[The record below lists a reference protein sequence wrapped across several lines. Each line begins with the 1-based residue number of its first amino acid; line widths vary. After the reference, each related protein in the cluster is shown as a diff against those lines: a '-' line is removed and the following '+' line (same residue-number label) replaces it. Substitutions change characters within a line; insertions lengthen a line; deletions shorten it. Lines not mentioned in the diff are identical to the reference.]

1 MKADNTERRRGAR
14 LEDAILDAA
23 WAELVERGYPGL
35 TLEGVARRAGTSRP
49 VLYRRWPSRT
59 ALATAALGRHIA
71 QNPIVV
77 PDLGS
82 VRDEICLL
90 LRRMSD
96 RARPD
101 MIRLVFDM
109 QKDLADRHSN
119 LAEMRTHLRAEI
131 VDSDVMQIILG
142 RAIDRGEIAAAR
154 LTPRIVS
161 LPTDLARHE
170 VLMTFEPLSDQ
181 AIKQIV
187 DEVFLPLVRPTDLSA
202 ISDPGRDSSLGP
214 DQSL

>member
-1 MKADNTERRRGAR
+1 MRAEKNGRRRGVR

-49 VLYRRWPSRT
+49 VLHRRWPSRT
-59 ALATAALGRHIA
+59 ALATAALGRHLE

-82 VRDEICLL
+82 VRGEVGLL
-90 LRRMSD
+90 LRQLSD

-101 MIRLVFDM
+101 LIRLIFDM
-109 QKDLADRHSN
+109 RKDLADNNSN
-119 LAEMRTHLRAEI
+119 LATLRANLRARI
-131 VDSDVMQIILG
+131 VDSDVMQPILR

-170 VLMTFEPLSDQ
+170 ILMTFEPLSDE
-181 AIKQIV
+181 AINEIV
-187 DEVFLPLVRPTDLSA
+187 DEVFLPLVSPTDQRASSSA
-202 ISDPGRDSSLGP
+202 IDSKVGEQAS
-214 DQSL
+214 

>member
-1 MKADNTERRRGAR
+1 MKADKIGRRRGVR

-35 TLEGVARRAGTSRP
+35 TLEGVAKRADTSRP

-59 ALATAALGRHIA
+59 ALATAALGRHLA

-90 LRRMSD
+90 LRRLSD

-109 QKDLADRHSN
+109 QKDLADKHSS
-119 LAEMRTHLRAEI
+119 LAEMRAQLRAEI
-131 VDSDVMQIILG
+131 VDSDIMQTILG

-181 AIKQIV
+181 AIKEIV
-187 DEVFLPLVRPTDLSA
+187 DEVFLPLVSPTD
-202 ISDPGRDSSLGP
+202 RRTSS
-214 DQSL
+214 

>member
-1 MKADNTERRRGAR
+1 
-14 LEDAILDAA
+14 
-23 WAELVERGYPGL
+23 
-35 TLEGVARRAGTSRP
+35 
-49 VLYRRWPSRT
+49 VLHRRWPSRT
-59 ALATAALGRHIA
+59 ALATAALARHLA

-109 QKDLADRHSN
+109 QKDLADRHSS
-119 LAEMRTHLRAEI
+119 LAEMRTDLRAQI
-131 VDSDVMQIILG
+131 VEPDVMQIILG
-142 RAIDRGEIAAAR
+142 RAIDRGDIAAAR

-170 VLMTFEPLSDQ
+170 VLMTLEPLSDE
-181 AIKQIV
+181 AIKEIV
-187 DEVFLPLVRPTDLSA
+187 DEVFLPLVSPADQRPSA
-202 ISDPGRDSSLGP
+202 PQKAVR
-214 DQSL
+214 

>member
-1 MKADNTERRRGAR
+1 MKADKIGRRRGVR
-14 LEDAILDAA
+14 LQDAILDAA

-35 TLEGVARRAGTSRP
+35 TLEGVAKRAGTSRP

-96 RARPD
+96 RAKPD

-109 QKDLADRHSN
+109 QRDLADEHSN
-119 LAEMRTHLRAEI
+119 LADMRAHLRAQI
-131 VDSDVMQIILG
+131 VEPDVMQTILG

-170 VLMTFEPLSDQ
+170 VLMTFEPLSDD
-181 AIKQIV
+181 AIKEIV
-187 DEVFLPLVRPTDLSA
+187 DEVFLPLVSPTDQ
-202 ISDPGRDSSLGP
+202 RTSS
-214 DQSL
+214 

>member
-1 MKADNTERRRGAR
+1 MKADKIGRRRGVR
-14 LEDAILDAA
+14 LQDAILDAA

-35 TLEGVARRAGTSRP
+35 TLEGVAKRAGTSRP

-109 QKDLADRHSN
+109 QRDLADEHSN
-119 LAEMRTHLRAEI
+119 LADMRAHLRAQI
-131 VDSDVMQIILG
+131 VEPDVMQTILG

-170 VLMTFEPLSDQ
+170 VLMTFEPLSDE
-181 AIKQIV
+181 AIKEIV
-187 DEVFLPLVRPTDLSA
+187 DEVFLPLVSPTDQ
-202 ISDPGRDSSLGP
+202 RTSS
-214 DQSL
+214 

>member
-1 MKADNTERRRGAR
+1 MKADKIGRRRGVR

-35 TLEGVARRAGTSRP
+35 TLEGVAKRADTSRP

-109 QKDLADRHSN
+109 QKDLADQHSS
-119 LAEMRTHLRAEI
+119 LAEMRAQLRAQI
-131 VDSDVMQIILG
+131 VDSDVMQTILG

-170 VLMTFEPLSDQ
+170 VLMTFEPLSDE
-181 AIKQIV
+181 AIKEIV
-187 DEVFLPLVRPTDLSA
+187 DEVFLPLVSPTDQ
-202 ISDPGRDSSLGP
+202 RTSS
-214 DQSL
+214 

>member
-1 MKADNTERRRGAR
+1 MKADKIGRRRGVR

-49 VLYRRWPSRT
+49 VLHRRWPSRT

-82 VRDEICLL
+82 LRDEICLL

-109 QKDLADRHSN
+109 QKDLADEHSN
-119 LAEMRTHLRAEI
+119 LADVRAHLRARI
-131 VDSDVMQIILG
+131 ADSDVMRPILE

-154 LTPRIVS
+154 LTPRIAS

-170 VLMTFEPLSDQ
+170 ILMTFQPLSDE
-181 AIKQIV
+181 AIKEIV
-187 DEVFLPLVRPTDLSA
+187 DEVFLPLVSPTD
-202 ISDPGRDSSLGP
+202 RRTSS
-214 DQSL
+214 

>member
-1 MKADNTERRRGAR
+1 MKADKIGRRRGVR
-14 LEDAILDAA
+14 LQDAILDAA

-35 TLEGVARRAGTSRP
+35 TLEGVAKRAGTSRP

-96 RARPD
+96 RAKPD

-109 QKDLADRHSN
+109 QRDLADEHSN
-119 LAEMRTHLRAEI
+119 LADMRAHLRAQI
-131 VDSDVMQIILG
+131 VEPDVMQTILG

-170 VLMTFEPLSDQ
+170 VLMTFEPLSDD
-181 AIKQIV
+181 AINEIV
-187 DEVFLPLVRPTDLSA
+187 DEVFLPLVSPTDQ
-202 ISDPGRDSSLGP
+202 RTSS
-214 DQSL
+214 

>member
-1 MKADNTERRRGAR
+1 MKADKIGRRRGVL

-23 WAELVERGYPGL
+23 WAELFERGYPGL
-35 TLEGVARRAGTSRP
+35 TLEGVAKRAGTSRP

-59 ALATAALGRHIA
+59 ALATAALGRHMA

-90 LRRMSD
+90 LRRLSD
-96 RARPD
+96 LARPD
-101 MIRLVFDM
+101 MIRLAFDM
-109 QKDLADRHSN
+109 QKDLADQHSS
-119 LAEMRTHLRAEI
+119 LADVRAHLRAQI
-131 VDSDVMQIILG
+131 VDSDVMQTILG
-142 RAIDRGEIAAAR
+142 RAVDRGEIATAR

-170 VLMTFEPLSDQ
+170 ILMTFQPLSDE
-181 AIKQIV
+181 AIKEIV
-187 DEVFLPLVRPTDLSA
+187 DEVFLPLVR
-202 ISDPGRDSSLGP
+202 ISS
-214 DQSL
+214 

>member
-1 MKADNTERRRGAR
+1 MKADKIGRRRGVR
-14 LEDAILDAA
+14 LQHAILDAA

-35 TLEGVARRAGTSRP
+35 TLEGVAKRAGTSRP

-109 QKDLADRHSN
+109 QRDLADEHSN
-119 LAEMRTHLRAEI
+119 LADMRAHLRAQI
-131 VDSDVMQIILG
+131 VEPDVMQTILG

-170 VLMTFEPLSDQ
+170 VLMTFEPLSDD
-181 AIKQIV
+181 AINEIV
-187 DEVFLPLVRPTDLSA
+187 DEVFLPLVSPTDQ
-202 ISDPGRDSSLGP
+202 RTSS
-214 DQSL
+214 

>member
-1 MKADNTERRRGAR
+1 MKADKIGRRRGVR
-14 LEDAILDAA
+14 LQDAILDAA
-23 WAELVERGYPGL
+23 WAELFERGYPGL
-35 TLEGVARRAGTSRP
+35 TLEGVAKRAGTSRP

-59 ALATAALGRHIA
+59 ALATAALGRHMA

-101 MIRLVFDM
+101 MIRLAFDM
-109 QKDLADRHSN
+109 QRDLADEHSN
-119 LAEMRTHLRAEI
+119 LADMRAHLRAQI
-131 VDSDVMQIILG
+131 VDSDVMQTILG
-142 RAIDRGEIAAAR
+142 RAINRGEIAAAR

-170 VLMTFEPLSDQ
+170 VLMTFEPLSDE
-181 AIKQIV
+181 AIKEIV
-187 DEVFLPLVRPTDLSA
+187 DEVFLPLVSPTDQ
-202 ISDPGRDSSLGP
+202 RTSS
-214 DQSL
+214 

>member
-1 MKADNTERRRGAR
+1 MKVDKIERRRGVR

-35 TLEGVARRAGTSRP
+35 TLEGVAKRAGTSRP

-59 ALATAALGRHIA
+59 ALATAALGRHMA

-90 LRRMSD
+90 RRRLSD
-96 RARPD
+96 LARPD

-109 QKDLADRHSN
+109 QKDLADARSS
-119 LAEMRTHLRAEI
+119 LADIRAQLRAQI
-131 VDSDVMQIILG
+131 VDHDVMQTILE
-142 RAIDRGEIAAAR
+142 RAIDRGQIAAAR

-170 VLMTFEPLSDQ
+170 ILMTFEPLSDE
-181 AIKQIV
+181 AIREIV
-187 DEVFLPLVRPTDLSA
+187 DDVFLPLAGVGVGAKAAKTPK
-202 ISDPGRDSSLGP
+202 
-214 DQSL
+214 